1 MAIAVL
7 RSPDGRVRPVWRFL
21 IAAVLA
27 LLCWISVGLLL
38 RPNLLS
44 PLAVIAFAIVVSV
57 NISIFLALSL
67 TLDRSIRPMAYI
79 GFPPTFQSRA

>member
-21 IAAVLA
+21 TPRSWRS
-27 LLCWISVGLLL
+27 CWISVGLLL
-38 RPNLLS
+38 RPNLIS

-57 NISIFLALSL
+57 NISIFFALSL
-67 TLDRSIRPMAYI
+67 TLDRS
-79 GFPPTFQSRA
+79 